1 MIKAQWQEDSMLK
14 KFSVENFKGFQSK
27 FVLDLSRPGNYAFN
41 PECVKNGIV
50 SKAAIY
56 GINGIGKSNL
66 GLAIFDIV
74 THLTEK
80 YRPLN
85 KYTNYLNLDGSKPY
99 VYFEYVFQF
108 ENNTL
113 VYKYAKQSLNTLIEE
128 SLSINDK
135 EMLYYDFRENK
146 GFSNFLGSETLDLS
160 SNSSNSRVKYIM
172 GTALLK
178 ADNLENTV
186 LSQFKE
192 FVENMLLFYSLRENE
207 FIGFRQDVSFL
218 DKLIIDANK
227 VQDFENFINAQ
238 GLKIKLVVVNSPEG
252 KKIYF
257 QHKHGL
263 TYYFNECSTGMVSL
277 ILLYS
282 WLIQIEKCSFVYID
296 EFDAFYHYE
305 LAEMIVKELKKFKDV
320 QIIVTTHNTDLLN
333 NDLMRPDCYF
343 VLTEEKI
350 DSLNRLTEKD
360 LRLAHNL
367 QKLFKSGAF
376 NE

>member
-1 MIKAQWQEDSMLK
+1 
-14 KFSVENFKGFQSK
+14 
-27 FVLDLSRPGNYAFN
+27 
-41 PECVKNGIV
+41 
-50 SKAAIY
+50 
-56 GINGIGKSNL
+56 
-66 GLAIFDIV
+66 
-74 THLTEK
+74 
-80 YRPLN
+80 
-85 KYTNYLNLDGSKPY
+85 
-99 VYFEYVFQF
+99 
-108 ENNTL
+108 
-113 VYKYAKQSLNTLIEE
+113 
-128 SLSINDK
+128 
-135 EMLYYDFRENK
+135 MLYYDFRENK

>member
-1 MIKAQWQEDSMLK
+1 MLK

-41 PECVKNGIV
+41 QECIKNGIV

-108 ENNTL
+108 DNDTL
-113 VYKYAKQSLNTLIEE
+113 IYKYAKQNLSTLVEE
-128 SLSINDK
+128 SLIINDK
-135 EMLYYDFRENK
+135 EMLYYDYREKK
-146 GFSNFLGSETLDLS
+146 GFSNFVGSESLDLS

-186 LSQFKE
+186 LNKFKE

-207 FIGFRQDVSFL
+207 FIGFRQDVSLL
-218 DKLIIDANK
+218 DKSIIDANK
-227 VQDFENFINAQ
+227 VQDFEDFINAQ
-238 GLKIKLVVVNSPEG
+238 GLKVKLIVVNSPEG
-252 KKIYF
+252 KKLYF
-257 QHKHGL
+257 QHKNGL
-263 TYYFNECSTGMVSL
+263 NYYFNECSTGMISL
-277 ILLYS
+277 ILVYT

-305 LAEMIVKELKKFKDV
+305 LAEAIIKKLKEFKDV
-320 QIIVTTHNTDLLN
+320 QIIVTTHNTDLMN

-343 VLTEEKI
+343 VLTDEKI

-367 QKLFKSGAF
+367 QKLFKAHAF
-376 NE
+376 DE